1 MLDLSFG
8 PDFEKLYETA
18 LKIKTTKDT
27 SMFYF
32 RDLIR
37 DLGIYDDGREV
48 YFEENKYINPRSEIW
63 QEPSQFGSLLSFL
76 SNQKINTYCEIGPF
90 KYWSFVLICA
100 ALSRNSKNIK
110 ALGVDYMHNP
120 CLEITQILKK
130 LNIEHTHYTRDSHYI
145 KNRAFDLVF
154 IDADHSY
161 EGVKTDW
168 INVGQFSKICLFHD
182 INDINVKNCDRDQD
196 GPRRVF
202 EELEGAKIY
211 LTTHNPVMGIGV
223 IFPQNTI

>member
-1 MLDLSFG
+1 MFNLSFG

-18 LKIKTTKDT
+18 LKIKNTKDT

-37 DLGIYDDGREV
+37 DLGIYDDGRLV

-100 ALSRNSKNIK
+100 ALSRNTNNIK

-130 LNIEHTHYTRDSHYI
+130 LNIDHTHYTRDSHYI
-145 KNRAFDLVF
+145 KDRVFDLVF

-161 EGVKTDW
+161 HGVKTDW
-168 INVGQFSKICLFHD
+168 INVGQYANICLFHD
-182 INDINVKNCDRDQD
+182 INDINVKNCERDQD

-202 EELEGAKIY
+202 EELEGAKITF
-211 LTTHNPVMGIGV
+211 TTNNPVMGIGV
-223 IFPQNTI
+223 VFPK

>member
-1 MLDLSFG
+1 MLELSFG

-18 LKIKTTKDT
+18 LKIKNTKDT

-76 SNQKINTYCEIGPF
+76 SNQKIDTYCEIGPF

-182 INDINVKNCDRDQD
+182 INDINVKNCDRDHD

-202 EELEGAKIY
+202 EELEGPKIY
-211 LTTHNPVMGIGV
+211 LTTHNPVMGIG
-223 IFPQNTI
+223 INFPQNTI